1 MPIFNGGR
9 IGSNNVPF
17 TGTKSDDPNY
27 SNVSLLLNGNG
38 TNGSTTFTDSSS
50 YGHTVTPAGNAQ
62 ISTTQSKFGG
72 ASMYFDGSGDY
83 LEIPPSIEFDLGFG
97 AFTVEAWIYLT
108 ANGTTASNET
118 YWPIVNKHSIYN
130 TTTGTGN
137 NTAWDFRYGPQV
149 GNKLVFVNR
158 IQASNFTEGVNVFSK
173 YSTAVNL
180 SLNTWYHVA
189 AVRDGTTLKLFLNG
203 QDVTDTNTGNYD
215 WSTINMSLDT
225 GSVGLNK
232 VRVGRMLGGSNPGTV
247 VWYAVGYIDDLRITK
262 GVARYTAN
270 FTPPTAQLPGAE
282 TGTFA
287 SGLWTGLEQC
297 DAIRREIWPGFVPS
311 IVTDGL
317 VVHLDAG
324 NSASYPGSGTTW
336 YDLSGNGNNGT
347 LVNGVS
353 YSGTGG
359 GSLVFDGVNHY
370 VGAGNLGSFYTQG
383 TISYWMYSTAVEN
396 YRNPFSTHY
405 LGGNAGI
412 RFEQYTTA
420 SPYGGFSVVIGN
432 DSASY
437 VNISYSPSS
446 ALSPN
451 TWYNVV
457 LVWNTTTNNATGY
470 LNGIEKFSSSHSLW
484 ATTLPSI
491 SIGSGFN
498 SSRYFKGNIS
508 STKIY
513 NKALTPS
520 EVTQNFDA
528 LKGRYGL

>member
-9 IGSNNVPF
+9 IGSNN
-17 TGTKSDDPNY
+17 DP
-27 SNVSLLLNGNG
+27 
-38 TNGSTTFTDSSS
+38 TT
-50 YGHTVTPAGNAQ
+50 
-62 ISTTQSKFGG
+62 
-72 ASMYFDGSGDY
+72 
-83 LEIPPSIEFDLGFG
+83 
-97 AFTVEAWIYLT
+97 
-108 ANGTTASNET
+108 
-118 YWPIVNKHSIYN
+118 
-130 TTTGTGN
+130 
-137 NTAWDFRYGPQV
+137 
-149 GNKLVFVNR
+149 
-158 IQASNFTEGVNVFSK
+158 
-173 YSTAVNL
+173 
-180 SLNTWYHVA
+180 
-189 AVRDGTTLKLFLNG
+189 
-203 QDVTDTNTGNYD
+203 
-215 WSTINMSLDT
+215 
-225 GSVGLNK
+225 SV
-232 VRVGRMLGGSNPGTV
+232 
-247 VWYAVGYIDDLRITK
+247 
-262 GVARYTAN
+262 
-270 FTPPTAQLPGAE
+270 
-282 TGTFA
+282 A

-297 DAIRREIWPGFVPS
+297 DAVRRGIWTELVPS

-317 VVHLDAG
+317 VLHLDAG
-324 NSASYPGSGTTW
+324 DSNSYPGSGSGTTW

-347 LVNGVS
+347 IIGATYDS
-353 YSGTGG
+353 ADG
-359 GSLVFDGVNHY
+359 GSLSFDGNDY

-432 DSASY
+432 DGGGLVAYSY
-437 VNISYSPSS
+437 LPSS
-446 ALSPN
+446 VLSSN

-491 SIGSGFN
+491 SIGSGFDSN
-498 SSRYFKGNIS
+498 RYFKGNIS

-513 NKALTPS
+513 NKALTSS